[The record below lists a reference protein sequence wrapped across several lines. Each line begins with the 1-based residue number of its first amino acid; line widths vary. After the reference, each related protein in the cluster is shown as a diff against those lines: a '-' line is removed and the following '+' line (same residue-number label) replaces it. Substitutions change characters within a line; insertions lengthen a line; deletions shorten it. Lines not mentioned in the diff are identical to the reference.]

1 MMDRMAKR
9 TCSAARPCGVP
20 RRARAHRP
28 PPSLV
33 AALVRAKADVVVTTG
48 TRETRALRQETAPIP
63 VVMLVCQTLSHRD
76 LSPVWLVIKGAKPD
90 DLPIEP
96 PTKFELVFNL
106 KTAKSLGLTIPKSLP
121 LRADEVIESAE
132 PAADHTRRFRKP
144 LDGPERITRRD
155 RAAEA
160 RNIKHI
166 ASAYVLRKEAAMGP
180 EKDDPINRRPSWS
193 SPSFVC

>member
-1 MMDRMAKR
+1 
-9 TCSAARPCGVP
+9 
-20 RRARAHRP
+20 
-28 PPSLV
+28 
-33 AALVRAKADVVVTTG
+33 
-48 TRETRALRQETAPIP
+48 
-63 VVMLVCQTLSHRD
+63 MLVCQTLSHRD

-160 RNIKHI
+160 R
-166 ASAYVLRKEAAMGP
+166 KEAAMGP